1 MMTLVFRVRLID
13 MPDKC
18 EQREM
23 QIFETVTPIACVMSA
38 PAELARRRGTHQTGG
53 SPAGPAGTNGLPGH
67 GSRAANRATGRRRAR
82 LLPASR
88 PSPLPSCRPAPP

>member
-38 PAELARRRGTHQTGG
+38 PAELARRRGTHPNWRIARWTCRNERI
-53 SPAGPAGTNGLPGH
+53 A
-67 GSRAANRATGRRRAR
+67 GSR
-82 LLPASR
+82 
-88 PSPLPSCRPAPP
+88 